1 METMKF
7 GLMAVLWLL
16 VVSMAGRLFQNLG
29 ILDDSILDGLLGTV
43 FQSLGVTEQATGG
56 SN

>member
-16 VVSMAGRLFQNLG
+16 VVSMAGRLFENLG
-29 ILDDSILDGLLGTV
+29 IVDDSILDGLLGTV
-43 FQSLGVTEQATGG
+43 FQSLGVTEQATGAT
-56 SN
+56 N